1 MIQIIKTLGAFLIL
15 IVLFLLF
22 GYQTK
27 EKKKYEF
34 DGR

>member
-1 MIQIIKTLGAFLIL
+1 MIQIFKTLAAFAIL
-15 IVLFLLF
+15 IVLYLLF